1 MDIEMEGEEE
11 ERKKWEVLTEVMIE
25 TGRNICCEMTDS
37 RLSMDDWS
45 WEPVRKNEKGN
56 LGSGQWEEYE
66 SLEHKGNLIT
76 KTETETGENESC
88 ETVTR
93 ERKGSSEAG

>member
-45 WEPVRKNEKGN
+45 
-56 LGSGQWEEYE
+56 
-66 SLEHKGNLIT
+66 
-76 KTETETGENESC
+76 
-88 ETVTR
+88 
-93 ERKGSSEAG
+93 